1 MNQTDPYANQA
12 RQQALNPEDPA
23 TQSFRAYQASRQAM
37 NGSGALTPYDDIPK
51 TEIYD
56 TVIVVRASLEGA
68 TDELKVVA
76 VVHSG
81 DDIRRA
87 KELVSEEIA
96 NAVLH

>member
-1 MNQTDPYANQA
+1 
-12 RQQALNPEDPA
+12 
-23 TQSFRAYQASRQAM
+23 M